1 LLIWFWVV
9 GKCGLFAFVLWGIA
23 GLAVLETG
31 ATEYCCATTTPN
43 DDVSMVVGGSF
54 DGNVW

>member
-1 LLIWFWVV
+1 MV